1 MTRQNCRPP
10 LQGAATIWIETETKR
25 SEYEVVTTKTL
36 QDFHANVK
44 VWLASVQSASKHTRA
59 PALGLLKISFF
70 DAIDVGIKMSIS
82 TMDEKS
88 ERYNQIKIRS
98 FLLYFSLFE
107 RMDQSKGFESCLGLA
122 MN

>member
-1 MTRQNCRPP
+1 
-10 LQGAATIWIETETKR
+10 
-25 SEYEVVTTKTL
+25 
-36 QDFHANVK
+36 
-44 VWLASVQSASKHTRA
+44 
-59 PALGLLKISFF
+59 LLKTSFF